1 MQSLGSYLRRTAS
14 SCLMP
19 LAARAARAYI
29 AGPEI
34 EDAVRVSQQL
44 AARGFTAT
52 IGFWDGPGDTP
63 RGVADHYLAA
73 LDAISAAKLG
83 AYLSI
88 KLPALATS
96 NELLDEVLARAREH
110 GIRIHFDSLGPE
122 AADDAW
128 RAIVRASADPRHSL
142 SVSLPGRWKRS
153 LDDAEAAIA
162 HGVAVC
168 VVKGQWPD
176 VDWPELDLSEGFLNV
191 IDRLAGRA
199 RHVSVAS
206 HDIELAAEAL
216 RRLRTTNTS
225 HDLELLYGLPERRSL
240 RLAEERETPVRFY
253 VPYGK
258 AYLPYALGQ
267 ARRNPRMFWWL
278 LRDSVLKG

>member
-1 MQSLGSYLRRTAS
+1 MQSLASYLRRTAS
-14 SCLMP
+14 TCLMP

-29 AGPEI
+29 AGPAI
-34 EDAVRVSQQL
+34 EDAVRASQQL
-44 AARGFTAT
+44 AGRGFAAT

-63 RGVADHYLAA
+63 RGVADDYLAA
-73 LDAISAAKLG
+73 LDAISSAKLD

-88 KLPALATS
+88 KLPALGSSDA
-96 NELLDEVLARAREH
+96 LLDEVLARAKAH

-122 AADDAW
+122 TADDAW
-128 RAIVRASADPRHSL
+128 RAITRAASDRENSL

-153 LDDAEAAIA
+153 LDDADAAVA
-162 HGVAVC
+162 HGVAVR

-176 VDWPELDLSEGFLNV
+176 VDWPELEMREGFLNV
-191 IDRLAGRA
+191 INRLAGRA

-206 HDIELAAEAL
+206 HDVELAAEAL
-216 RRLRTTNTS
+216 KRLKTTNTS

-240 RLAEERETPVRFY
+240 RLAEQQATPVRFY

-267 ARRNPRMFWWL
+267 ARRNPRLFWWL
-278 LRDSVLKG
+278 LRDSVLKA

>member
-14 SCLMP
+14 SCLTP

-29 AGPEI
+29 AGAEI
-34 EDAVRVSQQL
+34 EDALRVSRQL
-44 AARGFTAT
+44 AARGFAAT
-52 IGFWDGPGDTP
+52 IGFWDGPADAP
-63 RGVADHYLAA
+63 RKVADDYLAA
-73 LDAISAAKLG
+73 LDAISAAKLD

-88 KLPALATS
+88 KLPALGS
-96 NELLDEVLARAREH
+96 SDVLLDEVLARAKAR

-122 AADDAW
+122 TADDAW
-128 RAIVRASADPRHSL
+128 RAIARAAADRENSL

-153 LDDAEAAIA
+153 LDDADAAVA
-162 HGVAVC
+162 HGVAVR

-176 VDWPELDLSEGFLNV
+176 VGWPDLDLREGFLNV

-199 RHVSVAS
+199 CHVSVAS
-206 HDIELAAEAL
+206 HDVELAAEAL
-216 RRLRTTNTS
+216 KRLQTTNAS

-240 RLAEERETPVRFY
+240 RQAEERATPVCFY

-267 ARRNPRMFWWL
+267 ARRNPRLLWWL
-278 LRDSVLKG
+278 LRDGVLKG